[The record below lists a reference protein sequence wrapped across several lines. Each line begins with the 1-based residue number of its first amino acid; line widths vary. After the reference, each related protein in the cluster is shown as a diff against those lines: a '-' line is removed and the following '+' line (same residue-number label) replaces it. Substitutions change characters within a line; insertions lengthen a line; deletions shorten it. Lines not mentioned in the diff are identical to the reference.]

1 MKEEIKEL
9 ISMGENHLIEFKERV
24 DKSLIEEICGF
35 ANSSGGKVILG
46 VTDSGDIK
54 GINTSNQIR
63 SKIQNTIRQLKPS
76 LNVTVSVEDNLV
88 IIDVPSGED
97 KPYACSRGFFK
108 RMGPN
113 TQKLER
119 DEILQIAEVE
129 GRISFEKMVHK
140 TATFEK
146 DFDTEAFERFLEL
159 SHTTFSIDRKAI
171 LKNFKFLTDDER
183 MTNLGVLFFA
193 KDIEFLLGECVV
205 RCLLFRGTENIEI
218 IDDKIYKKGLIEN
231 VDNALDFIKRHTN
244 VEVRVKGTTAR
255 SERIPDY
262 PEEMLREGIVNAVSH
277 RDYFDKSSEL
287 VISVFSNRVSISN
300 PGGLIS
306 NIKPEDFG
314 KKSIT
319 RNPLIAT
326 TLRYVNYAEKAGTGI
341 KRMEDMAKHHKKK
354 VHMEFRYDSFF
365 ELTFY
370 KEMEKK
376 GKLEEKTL
384 RSVKK
389 NSKILEKSEKYN
401 NFNDLTKSRFR
412 SIFGVNL
419 EEFRSIFGVNALKTA
434 WCIYKNPTITA
445 MGISEKLSV
454 NKRTIENYLS
464 QLKAAGHIKRV
475 GSDKSGYWETVK
487 K

>member
-63 SKIQNTIRQLKPS
+63 SKIQDTIRQLNPS
-76 LNVTVSVEDNLV
+76 LNVTFSVEDDLV

-159 SHTTFSIDRKAI
+159 SKTTPVKDPKTI
-171 LKNFKFLTDDER
+171 LKNLKFLTHDDR

-193 KDIEFLLGECVV
+193 KDIKFLLNECVI
-205 RCLLFRGTENIEI
+205 RCLLFQGTTRVKIL
-218 IDDKIYKKGLIEN
+218 DDKSYSKGLIEN
-231 VDNALDFIKRHTN
+231 IDNALGFIQRHTN
-244 VEVRVKGTTAR
+244 LEIRIGEKTPQ
-255 SERIPDY
+255 SEPIPDY
-262 PEEMLREGIVNAVSH
+262 PEDMLREGIVNAVCH
-277 RDYFDKSSEL
+277 RDYFNKGADI
-287 VISVFSNRVSISN
+287 VISVLKDRVLISS
-300 PGGLIS
+300 PGGLVS
-306 NIKPEDFG
+306 SIKPDEFG
-314 KKSIT
+314 EKSIS
-319 RNPLIAT
+319 RNPLIT
-326 TLRYVNYAEKAGTGI
+326 TMLRYVNYAEKAGTGI
-341 KRMEDMAKHHKKK
+341 LRMREIAKNHKKK
-354 VHMEFRYDSFF
+354 VRMELKYDNFF
-365 ELTFY
+365 DLTFY

-376 GKLEEKTL
+376 EKLEEKTL

-401 NFNDLTKSRFR
+401 TFNDLTKSRFR

-419 EEFRSIFGVNALKTA
+419 EEFRSIFGVNVLKTA